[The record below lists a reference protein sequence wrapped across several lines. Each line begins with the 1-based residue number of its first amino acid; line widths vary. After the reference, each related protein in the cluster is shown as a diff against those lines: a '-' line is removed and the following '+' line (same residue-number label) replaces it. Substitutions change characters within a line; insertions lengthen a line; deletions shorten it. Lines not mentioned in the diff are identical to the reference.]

1 MEEIGDYM
9 TSPVL
14 RIGLED
20 TAQEAAVFMQA
31 NNVGSLIV
39 ENLGE
44 DVGIVTERDLSQKV
58 VGAGKPADRIKI
70 GEIMTS
76 PILTMDRFL
85 PIEEANRFMM
95 KHKIRHL
102 GVTEV
107 DKIIGI
113 LSVKDLVSYYSK
125 DFRMQE

>member
-14 RIGLED
+14 RIGFED

-39 ENLGE
+39 ENLGD

-58 VGAGKPADRIKI
+58 VASGKGADLIKI
-70 GEIMTS
+70 GEIMTA
-76 PILTMDRFL
+76 PILSMDRFL

-102 GVTEV
+102 GVTEEE
-107 DKIIGI
+107 KIIGV
-113 LSVKDLVSYYSK
+113 LSVKDLVAYYSK